1 MAVQTWD
8 GIIRRETSPGWAVG
22 ARVDLAV
29 AAQAY
34 DWWTV
39 FDLIRQHP
47 HFVNSARPDD
57 ASWSAP
63 LHQAAD
69 GGVIPEIAN
78 RLIAA
83 GAWRGVRNSAGER
96 PVDIAR
102 RRGHDHLLAALEPP
116 VRTEVAA
123 ELLAALQ
130 KQFHEL
136 IRQRMHE
143 FEVTHELRL
152 PELEVLLELERPELW
167 FPVPG
172 MNGGFHFRLDSSGP
186 GSGSPGSGG
195 SGPRLLSASWSR
207 MVGGSEEH
215 HEISESGVR
224 TVAGRP

>member
-8 GIIRRETSPGWAVG
+8 GIVRRATSPGWAVG

-47 HFVNSARPDD
+47 HFVNSSRPDD
-57 ASWSAP
+57 ASWFSP

-69 GGVIPEIAN
+69 GGVVTEIAN

-83 GAWRGVRNSAGER
+83 GAWRGLRSSSGER
-96 PVDIAR
+96 PVDVAR
-102 RRGHDHLLAALEPP
+102 RRGHDHLLTALEPP
-116 VRTEVAA
+116 RRTDVAGPVL
-123 ELLAALQ
+123 EALQ

-172 MNGGFHFRLDSSGP
+172 MNGGFHFRLQP
-186 GSGSPGSGG
+186 GD
-195 SGPRLLSASWSR
+195 SGPRLVSASWSR
-207 MVGGSEEH
+207 MVSGSEEH
-215 HEISESGVR
+215 HEITESGIR